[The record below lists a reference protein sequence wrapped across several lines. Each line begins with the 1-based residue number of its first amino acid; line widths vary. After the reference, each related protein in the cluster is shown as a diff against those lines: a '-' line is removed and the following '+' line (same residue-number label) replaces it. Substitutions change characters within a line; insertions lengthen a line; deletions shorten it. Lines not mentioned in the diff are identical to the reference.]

1 MVRLLAGSPAA
12 HPPNPG
18 GPKVLFLLY
27 PVSIAALLV
36 ALSARGQP
44 LTGRETAALRIVLTA
59 ISGLLAIVGA
69 VGFIDLV
76 REPWHSLEDSP
87 LAFAAF
93 AGLAVGGV
101 SYTVGAALWR
111 GAGFALRLSGW
122 VLMVL
127 VLALPSSLM
136 LGLPLACTLAVGVQR
151 VDRAQ
156 TRGRAG
162 HLGPV
167 PHRGPNRRGV

>member
-1 MVRLLAGSPAA
+1 
-12 HPPNPG
+12 
-18 GPKVLFLLY
+18 
-27 PVSIAALLV
+27 VSVAALLV

-44 LTGRETAALRIVLTA
+44 LTGREIAVPRIALAAVSGVLA
-59 ISGLLAIVGA
+59 VVGV
-69 VGFIDLV
+69 VGFVDLLW
-76 REPWHSLEDSP
+76 EPWHLLEDSP

-93 AGLAVGGV
+93 AGLAAGGV

-111 GAGFALRLSGW
+111 GAGFGLRLSGW

-136 LGLPLACTLAVGVQR
+136 PGLPLACTLAAGLQR

-156 TRGRAG
+156 RRGRAG
-162 HLGPV
+162 LLGPA
-167 PHRGPNRRGV
+167 PHPGLDRRIL

>member
-1 MVRLLAGSPAA
+1 
-12 HPPNPG
+12 
-18 GPKVLFLLY
+18 VLFLLY

-36 ALSARGQP
+36 ALSARRQP
-44 LTGRETAALRIVLTA
+44 LTGRDTAVRRIVLA
-59 ISGLLAIVGA
+59 AVSGVLAIVGV

-93 AGLAVGGV
+93 GGLAVGGV
-101 SYTVGAALWR
+101 SYMVGAALWT
-111 GAGFALRLSGW
+111 GAGFAVRLSGW

-127 VLALPSSLM
+127 VLAVPSSLM
-136 LGLPLACTLAVGVQR
+136 LGLPLACTLAVGLQR

-156 TRGRAG
+156 PRGRAG

-167 PHRGPNRRGV
+167 PHRGLNRRAL

>member
-1 MVRLLAGSPAA
+1 MSRVRHHRL
-12 HPPNPG
+12 
-18 GPKVLFLLY
+18 
-27 PVSIAALLV
+27 SIAALLV
-36 ALSARGQP
+36 ALSARRQP
-44 LTGRETAALRIVLTA
+44 LTGRETGVLRIVLA
-59 ISGLLAIVGA
+59 AVSAVLAIVGL

-93 AGLAVGGV
+93 GGLAVGGV
-101 SYTVGAALWR
+101 SYTLGAALWS

-127 VLALPSSLM
+127 VLALPSPLM
-136 LGLPLACTLAVGVQR
+136 LGLPLACTLAVGLQR
-151 VDRAQ
+151 VDGAH

-162 HLGPV
+162 HRAPV
-167 PHRGPNRRGV
+167 PHRGLDRPAQ